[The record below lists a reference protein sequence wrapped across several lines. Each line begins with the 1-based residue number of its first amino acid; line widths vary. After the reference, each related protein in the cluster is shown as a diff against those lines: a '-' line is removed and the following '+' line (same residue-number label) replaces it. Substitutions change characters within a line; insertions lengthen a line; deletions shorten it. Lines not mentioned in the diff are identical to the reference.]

1 MKRTENRKRLIVA
14 ASMILALGFPAE
26 SQAEPIVIVQE
37 TFERTDWSTPFGEA
51 PNAVNLPGG
60 VWTKTAGYS
69 TFNPQIAPASWGSTP
84 TKTLIMGTGG
94 TGTWGQTKVG
104 AAVPLTGY
112 RPTSISAEAKMLW
125 ANVGTYG
132 SVALGFYG
140 TSLPAANT
148 DGVGY
153 LDGFTGISASR
164 DGTLTLYENGVA
176 GTSVST
182 GVTMSWNLR
191 SLSYEMDTRTGVI
204 TNILWAGSPV
214 GGLNSTAFT
223 RPATVH
229 AAVVAFDSPGGY
241 SQTLVDNVVVQGVF
255 VPKETVLLIY

>member
-1 MKRTENRKRLIVA
+1 MMRTENRIRHIVA
-14 ASMILALGFPAE
+14 ASMILALGFPVE
-26 SQAEPIVIVQE
+26 SQAEPVVIVKE
-37 TFERTDWSTPFGEA
+37 TFERNDWAKLCGTA

-69 TFNPQIAPASWGSTP
+69 TFEPQIAYAAWGTTP

-94 TGTWGQTKVG
+94 TGVSGKTKVG
-104 AAVPLTGY
+104 VAVPLTGY

-125 ANVGTYG
+125 ANVNTYG

-140 TSLPAANT
+140 ASLPVANT

-153 LDGFTGISASR
+153 LAGFTGIAASR
-164 DGTLTLYENGVA
+164 NGTLTLYENGVA

-182 GVTMSWNLR
+182 GTTMNWSLR
-191 SLSYEMDTRTGVI
+191 SLSYEMDTRTGAI

-214 GGLNSTAFT
+214 AGLNSTAFT
-223 RPATVH
+223 RLATLH

-241 SQTLVDNVVVQGVF
+241 SQTLIDNVVVQGVF
-255 VPKETVLLIY
+255 VPMQTVLVIY